1 MRAARLPGST
11 RIQAGKAAAHPH
23 TSLSTQPEHTHRNW
37 LKDWR
42 FMDGL
47 WIAIFLLV
55 PQGGPM
61 KRFVLSLLWVLWAHE
76 MGMVGEQVVDRGYTA
91 VDSFETRQQ
100 CHAALADYSALRL
113 VRQGKVRIDF
123 SCLPDKTDPK
133 RTSRTA
139 VG

>member
-1 MRAARLPGST
+1 
-11 RIQAGKAAAHPH
+11 
-23 TSLSTQPEHTHRNW
+23 
-37 LKDWR
+37 
-42 FMDGL
+42 
-47 WIAIFLLV
+47 
-55 PQGGPM
+55 M
-61 KRFVLSLLWVLWAHE
+61 KRVVLSLLWVLWAHE